1 MIYANNL
8 TDGIKNVTQIM
19 VKAYGVVYVILRG
32 IAMNDIKLKT
42 FSDNLPEKAITKN
55 QLDKIESRLPEL
67 HRAKAIIG
75 HSTSQTSY
83 ALQTLTMIDDSS
95 YSRLKQCLSQ
105 IEHKYHAVRDAYF
118 KIEKMKLEIR
128 YLPPNESSRLKIR
141 ENETSIEA
149 LQNSMANSLRQIGM
163 FQDFYE
169 SIRISNNIPKEWN
182 EHDYEKHEIAN
193 MVRRSFRIGIQ
204 AISSSNVL
212 SVASVEFF
220 EQLGIHPQQAE
231 FHIRNYLQ
239 QVDDIIK
246 DGKEVQVTAMYEFL
260 DAMAFR
266 FKDSYKF
273 ALDRIGLKELGS
285 EEFRIG

>member
-1 MIYANNL
+1 
-8 TDGIKNVTQIM
+8 
-19 VKAYGVVYVILRG
+19 
-32 IAMNDIKLKT
+32 MNEIRVKT
-42 FSDNLPEKAITKN
+42 FRDNLPENAITET

-105 IEHKYHAVRDAYF
+105 IEHKYHAVREAYF
-118 KIEKMKLEIR
+118 NIEKMKLEMVD
-128 YLPPNESSRLKIR
+128 LPNSNSSRLKIR

-212 SVASVEFF
+212 SVAAVEFF
-220 EQLGIHPQQAE
+220 EQLGIHPQTAE
-231 FHIRNYLQ
+231 FLCRNYLQ
-239 QVDDIIK
+239 EVDQMIK
-246 DGKEVQVTAMYEFL
+246 DGNEPTVEVMYEFL
-260 DAMAFR
+260 DGMAAK

-273 ALDRIGLKELGS
+273 ALHRIGLKELGS
-285 EEFRIG
+285 EEFRI